1 MAAEQLRVR
10 AVILLLHNRYRVPGG
25 EERAV
30 ADLAW
35 LIRTELGEEVEILE
49 RDSALLGRGRAALG
63 LLRGGLAPDDV
74 GAAVRRTG
82 ARVVHA
88 HNVQP
93 SLGWRA
99 LAAARDAG
107 ARVVLHLHNYRLVCA
122 VGTCFTRGEDCTRC
136 HGRNT
141 LPGVRLNCRGGSR
154 AESAA
159 YGAGLALWQRR
170 LAASADA
177 FVVPSAFALRRLEQL
192 GAPLEGR
199 ARVIASVQRAFAER
213 SRAAHGEY
221 ALYAGR
227 LTAEKGVADAIAAC
241 RLAGVPLVVAGDGAA
256 AEALRAAAGDGPDVA
271 ALRAATRG
279 TRGVATPG
287 AAAPPAVRFTG
298 RVDPA
303 ELTELRAGAALALV
317 PSRYEEILPLAA
329 LEAMAAGLP
338 VVASRAGGLAEL
350 VPEAGLHP
358 PGDVAAI
365 ADRIR
370 ALWGDAA
377 AGEAALAAARERA
390 AAPVV
395 ASALR
400 TVYGGA

>member
-1 MAAEQLRVR
+1 
-10 AVILLLHNRYRVPGG
+10 VILLLHNRYRVPGG

-30 ADLAW
+30 EDLAW
-35 LIRTELGEEVEILE
+35 LIRTELGEEAEILE

-63 LLRGGLAPDDV
+63 LLRGGLEPDDV

-99 LAAARDAG
+99 LAAARQAG

-141 LPGVRLNCRGGSR
+141 WPGVRLNCRGGSR

-170 LAASADA
+170 MAESADA
-177 FVVPSAFALRRLEQL
+177 FLVPSAFALHRLESL
-192 GAPLEGR
+192 GAPLGGR
-199 ARVIASVQRAFAER
+199 ARAIPSVQREFADR
-213 SRAAHGEY
+213 SRAGEGEY

-227 LTAEKGVADAIAAC
+227 LTEEKGVADAIAGC
-241 RLAGVPLVVAGDGAA
+241 RLAGVPLVVAGDGPQAD
-256 AEALRAAAGDGPDVA
+256 ALRA
-271 ALRAATRG
+271 L
-279 TRGVATPG
+279 
-287 AAAPPAVRFTG
+287 AAPSVRFAG

-303 ELTELRAGAALALV
+303 ELARLRAGAAIAVV

-338 VVASRAGGLAEL
+338 VVASRAGGLAEI
-350 VPEAGLHP
+350 VPEPGLHP
-358 PGDVAAI
+358 PGGVEAMAE
-365 ADRIR
+365 RIR
-370 ALWGDAA
+370 ALWRDAA
-377 AGEAALAAARERA
+377 AGEAALAVARERTAPAVIA
-390 AAPVV
+390 AA
-395 ASALR
+395 LR
-400 TVYGGA
+400 PIYDGA

>member
-1 MAAEQLRVR
+1 
-10 AVILLLHNRYRVPGG
+10 VILLLHNRYRVQGG

-30 ADLAW
+30 EDLAW
-35 LIRTELGEEVEILE
+35 LIRTELGEDAEVLT
-49 RDSALLGRGRAALG
+49 RDSATLGRSRAALG
-63 LLRGGLAPDDV
+63 LLRGGLEPDDV
-74 GAAVRRTG
+74 AAAVRRTG

-141 LPGVRLNCRGGSR
+141 WPGVRLNCRGGSR

-170 LAASADA
+170 LVESADA
-177 FVVPSAFALRRLEQL
+177 FVVPSAFALRRLESL
-192 GAPLEGR
+192 GAPLGGR
-199 ARVIASVQRAFAER
+199 ARAIPSVQREFADR
-213 SRAAHGEY
+213 SRAADGEY

-227 LTAEKGVADAIAAC
+227 LTEEKGVADAIAAC
-241 RLAGVPLVVAGDGAA
+241 RLASVPLVVAGDGPQAAELRTAA
-256 AEALRAAAGDGPDVA
+256 AADEPRGADAGAPGREGAGPA
-271 ALRAATRG
+271 
-279 TRGVATPG
+279 
-287 AAAPPAVRFTG
+287 PAVRFAG
-298 RVDPA
+298 RVDAA
-303 ELTELRAGAALALV
+303 ELARLRAGAALALV

-350 VPEAGLHP
+350 VPDAGLHP
-358 PGDVAAI
+358 PGDVPAI

-370 ALWGDAA
+370 SLWRDAA
-377 AGEAALAAARERA
+377 AGDAALSVARERTAPAVIA
-390 AAPVV
+390 AA
-395 ASALR
+395 LR
-400 TVYGGA
+400 RVYECA

>member
-1 MAAEQLRVR
+1 MAAQQLRVR

-30 ADLAW
+30 EDLAW
-35 LIRTELGEEVEILE
+35 LIRTELGEEAEVLE
-49 RDSALLGRGRAALG
+49 RDSALLGRGRAAAG
-63 LLRGGLAPDDV
+63 LLRGGLAPAEV
-74 GAAVRRTG
+74 AAAVRRTG

-99 LAAARDAG
+99 LAAAREAG

-159 YGAGLALWQRR
+159 YGASLALWQRR

-177 FVVPSAFALRRLEQL
+177 FVVPSAFALRRLERL
-192 GAPLEGR
+192 GAPLGGR
-199 ARVIASVQRAFAER
+199 ARVIPSVQRTFAER
-213 SRAAHGEY
+213 STAADGEY

-227 LTAEKGVADAIAAC
+227 LAAEKGAADAIAAC
-241 RLAGVPLVVAGDGAA
+241 RLAEVPLVVAGDGP
-256 AEALRAAAGDGPDVA
+256 EGA
-271 ALRAATRG
+271 ALRAS
-279 TRGVATPG
+279 
-287 AAAPPAVRFTG
+287 APEVRFAG
-298 RVDPA
+298 RVEPA
-303 ELTELRAGAALALV
+303 ELADLRTRAALALV

-350 VPEAGLHP
+350 VPEPGLHP

-365 ADRIR
+365 AGRIR
-370 ALWGDAA
+370 ALWRDAA
-377 AGEAALAAARERA
+377 AGERALAVARERTA
-390 AAPVV
+390 PPVV
-395 ASALR
+395 AAALR
-400 TVYGGA
+400 AVYGRT